1 MAKKQISN
9 YKFFP
14 GVIPPAFDQYPD
26 AVALIT
32 ANKNYIVQEIMGYLE
47 QATSTPP
54 YKLAASQSAP
64 YAIALLTAN
73 KEFIKEEAN
82 AWTLN
87 QISNALTPFVYD
99 AEKCERDLKYILSG
113 VAYDLSLNTNYN
125 SIFLGKAESN
135 SLNFTQDVL
144 NIINVS
150 RNKVKELTAVSSFP
164 AISSAVTTAYSTIG
178 TIATNGVVPIF
189 FTNPTN
195 ATVDRIAAKDKLI
208 ANKAF
213 IQAEV
218 NAWVASNF
226 PSYDHDV
233 AKCTR
238 DIGYAIDAAC
248 YDILYGGNSASYDQA
263 KFFFYASAA
272 GAPGIVPSHKTQTI
286 SAYFRFQSIIDDIV
300 QGNAITK
307 TTTGATPNL
316 LDQNLAGNNAD
327 GPTGVQLAQLIQIT
341 LDVVSSDTQTVA
353 NAALAAYT
361 KTYPSIT
368 WASASLQAA
377 TNSILANEIAIA
389 SSTVS
394 GSYNYTLEK
403 QIKCKR
409 DIGYLIDAFITD
421 LTGGGNAETIR
432 IARMFY
438 LNGEAQLLNAVQEEA
453 VHTFV
458 KNLITNYVLTNTVPP
473 TNQNPVA
480 AAQVLLTSDSESY
493 AITKLAALND
503 IVINLIRDGLSSL
516 PAVTYNFN
524 QQFAEYVYGATK
536 CKRDIA
542 YVLDAVAYDVALTTN
557 YNAVFIGRAESN
569 SLDISQKVI
578 DTINA
583 SKALVLALPAV
594 AASGTAIARVNSD
607 YTEILTI
614 AEGGTASALTFTTP
628 TGQTTSLVAVKD
640 KLVANRAFIQAEVN
654 AWVGLTYPLHNH
666 NEAKC
671 SRDVGYAV
679 DAFCYDMLY
688 GGNSATYDNAK
699 FFLYSGAV
707 GITEEHKAQ
716 TVAAYG
722 RLKTII
728 GQIVQ
733 GQTVTRTTTGTT
745 PNTLTQDTTGNNANS
760 TDANAVQALAQ
771 VIADVVDVGLSALP
785 GTRTVPSVSWATSA
799 LQNAKT
805 AIETNSVTIQNT
817 VVTYSDYTY
826 DAAKCERDSIYVIDS
841 YIHDMTYGGNSLS
854 YYVASRY
861 QINGVLQVQTGE
873 VEVITQ
879 TFARDMINEYI
890 LLNKYHPSYQYD
902 VYQTVDLSLTSEAG
916 ASEQVT
922 VLSDI
927 IIDTIGTGINALPA
941 PVAPNS
947 KSGTLLFNAVTLLNS
962 NKRFIQEETIAYI
975 QYNVD
980 NNIAPYVFYT
990 YNAEKCRR
998 DVAYILEGYISD
1010 LSFGGNRETHF
1021 NASRYWDKGVAQ
1033 VDGDRLPEIF
1043 AHTFIRDLIEN
1054 FIWTN
1059 TAFTP
1064 KQILVSQYI
1073 NNALVVET
1081 FANTRIKELSNTILD
1096 VIREGVSLLPTKVS
1110 NRGYL
1115 KVSGFYKLK
1124 DFLLITNT
1132 SRNIIMYNFADTNS
1146 GAEATYTTDY
1156 DSDFPA
1162 ALYGFSDVTTLVF
1175 DVDTS
1180 NMMITDS
1187 IQIFVEA
1194 KEQAVRLNPI
1204 ATDAMERM
1212 KVGIPQSMLDADFEY
1227 GLQPTKWQALA
1238 LMRNYPSIYE
1248 IPGSD
1253 IAVTNV
1259 VTDASAGTAGAGA
1272 SSITVTTQNAHGLA
1286 VGDPIT
1292 IKALANSISGFSRA
1306 EGSFLV
1312 SSVPSLTQFVYFA
1325 KSKVGTINGQVLAST
1340 YTQLRRGGFYTGSA
1354 IGNPSFTVFSA
1365 GSSGTITTSLIT
1377 ASGRDVIGF
1386 TGSPP
1391 PVGSPLSGTGITTG
1405 AQITAVTGAG
1415 GVVAST
1421 QLVSKAPVGA
1431 TSLVVASTAGINPGL
1446 VFDRGDGFSAVVT
1459 DVNGNTVS
1467 LGSALTAE
1475 IIGTTEN
1482 YLSLTPD
1489 SSTGSGSGAIFS
1501 ISRSGSTYSATIND
1515 SGTGY
1520 VDNDTITILGTQLGG
1535 TTATNDAVITVV
1547 SASAINSVASFNN
1560 GTLIGG
1566 AGYSTATNVATTG
1579 GTGTGLTVNVSQTG
1593 GIITALTVNNSGSGY
1608 TAGDLITVSQ
1618 AIGAVLTLNQVN
1630 AGTGY
1635 ITANGLAT
1643 TTTGSGTGLTV
1654 NITTSVGAITSI
1666 AIASRGSGYAPTDQI
1681 TVVSAGLRGVISA
1694 FNNLIPGTGYVSAS
1708 GVILNGGSGSGV
1720 TADIT
1725 VAALAGQITAVNNI
1739 VAGTSYLFNITGVSP
1754 VGGTGTGLVIDATVN
1769 GTGGIA
1775 SITIVNGGTGYTAGT
1790 QFVVPGGDNN
1800 ASFDVQT
1807 VGNGAITNVTVVS
1820 GGTGYT
1826 VGDSLSI
1833 PGGNNDATVNV
1844 QFATTYDGVFSV
1856 ITVSQA
1862 STINVAAITA
1872 GGAIQ
1877 SISTAGTPITA
1888 PTRNFISAF
1897 TISESTTA
1905 QIASGSTGI
1914 TFSAIATIQVNF
1926 TSAHGF
1932 IPGDTLTV
1940 AISSTGVGAQL
1951 AAGPFFVEQVPDVNT
1966 IRYTARA
1973 SGTIDN
1979 TLVGVIYGRPDSFFV
1994 HRPFDGGV
2002 QLGTASP
2009 SHGAT
2014 AIRMSKKYIRYQS
2027 GKGVMYNTGALFA
2040 PSYDIRSMTATG
2052 TSVGSVI
2059 TLVTDDTDHGCQVG
2073 GIIQVYGSLTSGYD
2087 GTYSVVDVTNERQL
2101 SIIATQTLGATT
2113 ALLGSPCQMSI
2124 RNWHGSTIRAGIFD
2138 DQNGMFWQYD
2148 GIRMAV
2154 VRRSSTFTLAGT
2166 IAIAANSNLV
2176 TGSNTRFTNQL
2187 AAGDRVVIRG
2197 MTHVVSQVVNDVTMF
2212 VTPDF
2217 RGVANVVEAKIVKTV
2232 DIQIPQ
2238 SDWNLDSLNGAGPS
2252 GYNID
2257 VTKMQM
2263 IGLQH
2268 TWYGAGFIDFM
2279 LRGPE
2284 GNYTFAHRFRNSNV
2298 NTEAY
2303 MRTGNQ
2309 PVRYEV
2315 INEGAKDK
2323 LVSAMNATQTT
2334 IPLEN
2339 SYWFPNSGTVIID
2352 SELIRFTG
2360 NINNTLTGCT
2370 RGTVLTQ
2377 FTAGSQRSFSGSPAT
2392 THAAASGVILVSNT
2406 ITPNISHWGSAFMID
2421 GQFDSDR
2428 GYIFNYASTAI
2439 SASVDKNT
2447 AFLIR
2452 LAPSVSN
2459 AQVGD
2464 LGEKELL
2471 NRAQLLLNAISV
2483 TSDPVDSNDPFIGNT
2498 WSSGGTATS
2507 GQYYT
2512 HTTGTVKN
2520 WYQATST
2527 GTFSATAPA
2536 FSSGTGASGTYG
2548 VNLTWAGV
2556 TPNNNGAIVV
2566 EGVLNPA
2573 NYPTDPTKIT
2583 WTGLAAS
2590 AAGGQPSFA
2599 QIASGGS
2606 VTWSGNAS
2614 TSTATVQGAF
2624 TTTIAAK
2631 SFNLSTVSLTA
2642 TSFNQVTQNIT
2653 ARSFAPATSATYTTA
2668 LNSTRSDF
2676 LVLQSDLATL
2686 NGSTT
2691 VTAGDTLT
2699 VVGGGGTLST
2709 VSITGT
2715 SGQLSFASYAS
2726 PLYVG
2731 QTVTITGTISNTAFA
2746 LNTTQI
2752 TGTTGQFSCAVAA
2765 QTLRVGQSITFS
2777 GNPTGLGNISGYAN
2791 PTTYLIGATNGST
2804 TFTIT
2809 TLAGGTV
2816 NTTTGAWTTAGGA
2829 VTVLAPSITGYVSG
2843 TTYRIAVTNGS
2854 TTAQLTTTGGAAITT
2869 TGGLPTGLTYTV
2881 NSFINSTTINTVTQN
2896 FTTLGGLSYARIVM
2910 NANPLATSGTATSD
2924 GQFNVVVRIT
2934 SSLAANYA
2942 SAISAARTDF
2952 LIPNAQAASVI
2963 LADVLSA
2970 TTFITGG
2977 QSISGVTASFAT
2989 ISGAAYARVVMTG
3002 AGNATS
3008 TVGAGNNV
3016 TVTSTSSSTNTYN
3029 RALNTTRSDFLITD
3043 AQFSASGIQVS
3054 DVLSAPTF
3062 ITGSQTISTIT
3073 PSFINIGGTNY
3084 TRIVM
3089 NSVAN
3094 ANSTAGA
3101 GNDVTVTVRAAGTS
3115 ATYTGTN
3122 YVFFTAASWVAS
3134 GATVS
3139 TRVATSVTQFPA
3151 GTSVA
3156 ATSTRTFGATTVYR
3170 VTFTQTASGAFN
3182 GGDNITFQFGANYAL
3197 PGEQVFSFI
3206 ANPGDTAE
3214 LSLEA
3219 LKELTATAIGGRGTF
3234 PNGPDVLAINVY
3246 KVAGSPVPSNVI
3258 LRWGEAQA

>member
-14 GVIPPAFDQYPD
+14 GVVPPAFDQYPD
-26 AVALIT
+26 AVALID
-32 ANKNYIVQEIMGYLE
+32 ANKTYIVKEILAYLE
-47 QATSTPP
+47 QATSTPA
-54 YKLAASQSAP
+54 YKLSASQSAP

-87 QISNALTPFVYD
+87 QISSALTPFVYN
-99 AEKCERDLKYILSG
+99 AAKCERDLEYILTG
-113 VAYDLSLNTNYN
+113 VAYDLSLGTNYN
-125 SIFLGKAESN
+125 SVFLGKAESN
-135 SLNFTQDVL
+135 SLDFTQDVL
-144 NIINVS
+144 NVINVS
-150 RNKVKELTAVSSFP
+150 RNSVKALPAVSGSP
-164 AISSAVTTAYSTIG
+164 AISAAVTTAYATIG
-178 TIATNGVVPIF
+178 SVALGGSTAIS
-189 FTNPTN
+189 FTNPTGASVN
-195 ATVDRIAAKDKLI
+195 QTAAKDKLI
-208 ANKAF
+208 SNKAF

-218 NAWVASNF
+218 NAWVALNF
-226 PSYDHDV
+226 PDYDHDV

-263 KFFFYASAA
+263 KFFFYASAV
-272 GAPGIVPSHKTQTI
+272 GAPGIAPVHKVQTI
-286 SAYFRFQSIIDDIV
+286 SAYDRFKSIISDI
-300 QGNAITK
+300 ITG
-307 TTTGATPNL
+307 TSITATTGGSLPNL
-316 LDQNLAGNNAD
+316 LTQNISGASAD
-327 GPTGVQLAQLIQIT
+327 IPTGTTVTNLIQIT
-341 LDVVSSDTQTVA
+341 LDVINADTQAAA
-353 NAALAAYT
+353 NGALATYT
-361 KTYPSIT
+361 KTYPSIL
-368 WASASLQAA
+368 WAAAGVQAA
-377 TNSILANEIAIA
+377 TNAILTNTVTIANN
-389 SSTVS
+389 TVS

-409 DIGYLIDAFITD
+409 DIGYLIDAFIVD

-432 IARMFY
+432 ISRMFY

-458 KNLITNYVLTNTVPP
+458 KNLIANYVLTNTLYP
-473 TNQNPVA
+473 TNQTPTIA
-480 AAQVLLTSDSESY
+480 GQVLLTSDSESY
-493 AITKLAALND
+493 AVTKLAALND
-503 IVINLIRDGLSSL
+503 IVINLIRDGLTSL

-524 QQFAEYVYGATK
+524 AAFAEYVYGATK
-536 CKRDIA
+536 CKRDID
-542 YVLDAVAYDVALTTN
+542 YVLDAVAYDIPLQTN

-594 AASGTAIARVNSD
+594 SVSGTATARVNSD
-607 YTEILTI
+607 YAEILTI
-614 AEGGTASALTFTTP
+614 AEGGASSALTFTTP

-640 KLVANRAFIQAEVN
+640 KLVANRAFIQAEIN
-654 AWVGLTYPLHNH
+654 AWVGFTYPLHNH
-666 NEAKC
+666 NIAKC

-722 RLKTII
+722 RLETII

-733 GQTVTRTTTGTT
+733 GQTVTKTTTGTT
-745 PNTLTQDTTGNNANS
+745 PNTLTQVTSGNNAILA
-760 TDANAVQALAQ
+760 DAEAVQALAQ

-785 GTRTVPSVSWATSA
+785 ATRDVPSVTWAALA

-805 AIETNSVTIQNT
+805 SIETNNVTIQNT

-826 DAAKCERDSIYVIDS
+826 NAEKCERDSIYVIDS
-841 YIHDMTYGGNSLS
+841 YLYDMTYGGNSLS

-890 LLNKYHPSYQYD
+890 LLNKYHPSYQYTA
-902 VYQTVDLSLTSEAG
+902 YQTVDLSLTSETG
-916 ASEQVT
+916 AIARVT
-922 VLSDI
+922 ELSDI
-927 IIDTIGTGINALPA
+927 IIDTIGTGISALPE
-941 PVAPNS
+941 PIAPNP
-947 KSGTLLFNAVTLLNS
+947 KSGTLLFNAVNLLNA
-962 NKRFIQEETIAYI
+962 NKRFIQEETIAFI
-975 QYNVD
+975 QFGVD

-998 DVAYILEGYISD
+998 DVSYILEGYITD
-1010 LSFGGNRETHF
+1010 LSFGGNRQTYF
-1021 NASRYWDKGVAQ
+1021 NASKYWENGVAQ
-1033 VDGDRLPEIF
+1033 VDGDRQPEIY

-1054 FIWTN
+1054 YIWTN

-1064 KQILVSQYI
+1064 KQILASQVI
-1073 NNALVVET
+1073 NNSLDIES

-1096 VIREGVSLLPTKVS
+1096 VIREGVILLPTKVS
-1110 NRGYL
+1110 NLGYIKL
-1115 KVSGFYKLK
+1115 AGFYKLK
-1124 DFLLITNT
+1124 DLLLITNA

-1146 GAEATYTTDY
+1146 GAEATYSENFDI
-1156 DSDFPA
+1156 DFPG
-1162 ALYGFSDVTTLVF
+1162 ALYGFSQITTITF

-1180 NMMITDS
+1180 DMMITDN
-1187 IQIFVEA
+1187 IQIFVEG

-1212 KVGIPQSMLDADFEY
+1212 KVGSPQSMLDADFEY
-1227 GLQPTKWQALA
+1227 GLQPTKWQALSM
-1238 LMRNYPSIYE
+1238 MRNYPSIYE

-1259 VTDASAGTAGAGA
+1259 VTDASVATGGGGA

-1286 VGDPIT
+1286 IGDPIT

-1312 SSVPSLTQFVYFA
+1312 SSVTPTTFVYFA
-1325 KSKVGTINGQVLAST
+1325 KSKVGTSNGQVLAST
-1340 YTQLRRGGFYTGSA
+1340 YTQLRRGGFYTGSS
-1354 IGNPSFTVFSA
+1354 IGSPSFTVFSA
-1365 GSSGTITTSLIT
+1365 GSSGTITTSLTT
-1377 ASGRDVIGF
+1377 ALGRDTIGF
-1386 TGSPP
+1386 TGAPP
-1391 PVGSPLSGTGITTG
+1391 PVGSPLSGTGISTG
-1405 AQITAVTGAG
+1405 AQVTAVTGSG
-1415 GVVAST
+1415 GVIAST
-1421 QLVSKAPVGA
+1421 QVVSNAEIGA
-1431 TSLVVASTAGINPGL
+1431 TSIVVVNTTGISPGL
-1446 VFDRGDGFSAVVT
+1446 VFDRGDGFSIVVT
-1459 DVNGNTVS
+1459 DVVGNTVS
-1467 LGSALTAE
+1467 LGGALTAS
-1475 IIGTTEN
+1475 ILGTTEN
-1482 YLSLTPD
+1482 YLSLTQD
-1489 SSTGSGSGAIFS
+1489 FTSGTGTGAVVS
-1501 ISRSGSTYSATIND
+1501 VARSGSTYSTTINGAG
-1515 SGTGY
+1515 SGY
-1520 VDNDTITILGTQLGG
+1520 AVNDTIIILGTRLGG
-1535 TTATNDAVITVV
+1535 TTTTNDVTITVTD
-1547 SASAINSVASFNN
+1547 ASEINSVLSFNN

-1566 AGYSTATNVATTG
+1566 SGYSAGTAVATSG
-1579 GTGTGLTVNVSQTG
+1579 GTGLGLTVNVTETG
-1593 GIITALTVNNSGSGY
+1593 GVVTGISINQSGAGY
-1608 TAGDLITVSQ
+1608 TVGDSIAVVQPL
-1618 AIGAVLTLNQVN
+1618 GAVLTYTQTNV
-1630 AGTGY
+1630 GTGY
-1635 ITANGLAT
+1635 ATANNLT
-1643 TTTGSGTGLTV
+1643 TSTLGSGTGLIV
-1654 NITTSVGAITSI
+1654 NIVDNGLG
-1666 AIASRGSGYAPTDQI
+1666 AIASI
-1681 TVVSAGLRGVISA
+1681 TVVSRGQGYAPSDSFTVISSGA
-1694 FNNLIPGTGYVSAS
+1694 RGAVVTTNNLSVGNGYSSTTGVVVTGGAGVGAIVNITANAIGGVTNVNNVISGTGYT
-1708 GVILNGGSGSGV
+1708 GS
-1720 TADIT
+1720 
-1725 VAALAGQITAVNNI
+1725 I
-1739 VAGTSYLFNITGVSP
+1739 VGFSP
-1754 VGGTGTGLVIDATVN
+1754 SGGTGTGLVVDAIFDG
-1769 GTGGIA
+1769 GTGISSIVIINGGSGYTFGNTFTITGGNNDA
-1775 SITIVNGGTGYTAGT
+1775 SFDVASTSLGQITNITIVNGGDSY
-1790 QFVVPGGDNN
+1790 V
-1800 ASFDVQT
+1800 
-1807 VGNGAITNVTVVS
+1807 VGNT
-1820 GGTGYT
+1820 
-1826 VGDSLSI
+1826 LSI
-1833 PGGNNDATVNV
+1833 PGGNNNASFDVATV
-1844 QFATTYDGVFSV
+1844 TTYDGTFDISA
-1856 ITVSQA
+1856 VSTEA
-1862 STINVAAITA
+1862 SINVASVLP
-1872 GGAIQ
+1872 GGVIQ
-1877 SISTAGTPITA
+1877 DVTTTGTPITA
-1888 PTRNFISAF
+1888 PTKNFISAF

-1905 QIASGSTGI
+1905 EIASGSTGI
-1914 TFSAIATIQVNF
+1914 TFTAIATIQVNF
-1926 TSAHGF
+1926 ASAHGF

-1940 AISSTGVGAQL
+1940 AISSTGTGAQL
-1951 AAGPFFVEQVPDVNT
+1951 AGGPFFVEQVPDANT
-1966 IRYTARA
+1966 LRYTARA

-1979 TLVGVIYGRPDSFFV
+1979 TLVGVIYGRPDSFFI

-2040 PSYDIRSMTATG
+2040 PSYDIRSMTATS

-2059 TLVTDDTDHGCQVG
+2059 TLVTDDTDHGCQIG
-2073 GIIQVYGSLTSGYD
+2073 GVISVTGVITPGFNS
-2087 GTYSVVDVTNERQL
+2087 TYTVVDVANERQL
-2101 SIIATQTLGATT
+2101 SVIANQTLGATT
-2113 ALLGSPCQMSI
+2113 AILGSPCQMSI
-2124 RNWHGSTIRAGIFD
+2124 RNWHGSTVRAGIFD

-2176 TGSNTRFTNQL
+2176 TGNNTRFTSQL

-2197 MTHVVSQVVNDVTMF
+2197 MTHVVSQVTNDSTMF

-2217 RGVANVVEAKIVKTV
+2217 RGVANVNEAKIVKTI

-2252 GYNID
+2252 GYVID

-2298 NTEAY
+2298 NAEAY

-2339 SYWFPNSGTVIID
+2339 AYWFPNSGTVIID

-2360 NINNTLTGCT
+2360 NTGTTLTGCT

-2392 THAAASGVILVSNT
+2392 THSVRAGVILVSNT

-2428 GYIFNYASTAI
+2428 GYIFNYAATAI

-2483 TSDPVDSNDPFIGNT
+2483 TSDPVNSDDPFVGNT

-2624 TTTIAAK
+2624 TTTLTAK
-2631 SFNLSTVSLTA
+2631 SFNLASVALTA
-2642 TSFNQVTQNIT
+2642 TSFTQLTQNIT
-2653 ARSFAPATSATYTTA
+2653 ARSFSSATSGTYTTA
-2668 LNSTRSDF
+2668 LNTARSDF

-2686 NGSTT
+2686 NAATT
-2691 VTAGDTLT
+2691 VQAGDTLT
-2699 VVGGGGTLST
+2699 VLGNGSTLSN
-2709 VSITGT
+2709 VVINNLAGDI
-2715 SGQLSFASYAS
+2715 SFNAVAS

-2731 QTVTITGTISNTAFA
+2731 QTVAITGTFSNTAFTLA
-2746 LNTTQI
+2746 NVNI
-2752 TGTTGQFSCAVAA
+2752 TGTGGQFSCNFAS
-2765 QTLRVGQSITFS
+2765 QTMRVGARITVSGTITGGSIT
-2777 GNPTGLGNISGYAN
+2777 GYTN
-2791 PTTYLIGATNGST
+2791 PTTYLISATNGST
-2804 TFTIT
+2804 TFTLT
-2809 TLAGGTV
+2809 
-2816 NTTTGAWTTAGGA
+2816 TTAGAALVTSLGA
-2829 VTVLAPSITGYVSG
+2829 TTGSTFQVQPPSITGYFSGNSYRVAATNG
-2843 TTYRIAVTNGS
+2843 TT
-2854 TTAQLTTTGGAAITT
+2854 TATLTTTGGAAIVTS
-2869 TGGLPTGLTYTV
+2869 GGLPTGVTYTV
-2881 NSFINSTTINTVTQN
+2881 ASFINSTTINSVTQN
-2896 FTTLGGLSYARIVM
+2896 FITLNSLSYARIVM
-2910 NANPLATSGTATSD
+2910 NAVPQRTSGTAITD
-2924 GQFNVVVRIT
+2924 GQFDVIVRIT
-2934 SSLAANYA
+2934 SSLSATYQ

-2952 LIPNAQAASVI
+2952 LVPNAQAGTVA
-2963 LADVLSA
+2963 LADVLSVP
-2970 TTFITGG
+2970 TFITGG
-2977 QSISGVTASFAT
+2977 QSISSITASFAT
-2989 ISGAAYARVVMTG
+2989 INGATYARIIMTG
-3002 AGNATS
+3002 AGNSTS
-3008 TVGAGNNV
+3008 VAGNGNNIS
-3016 TVTSTSSSTNTYN
+3016 VTSTSSATNTYN
-3029 RALNTTRSDFLITD
+3029 RAFTTSRSDFLITD
-3043 AQFSASGIQVS
+3043 AQFAGSGIQVS
-3054 DVLSAPTF
+3054 DVLSAPTY
-3062 ITGSQTISTIT
+3062 ITGSQTVSSIAQTYV
-3073 PSFINIGGTNY
+3073 NIGGTNY
-3084 TRIVM
+3084 TRIIM
-3089 NSVAN
+3089 SGVAN
-3094 ANSTAGA
+3094 AASPANSA
-3101 GNDVTVTVRAAGTS
+3101 NDVVVTVTAAGT
-3115 ATYTGTN
+3115 AANYTAKN
-3122 YVFFTAASWVAS
+3122 FVFFTSASWIAS

-3139 TRVATSVTQFPA
+3139 TKVATSVTQFPA

-3156 ATSTRTFGATTVYR
+3156 ATSTRTFGATTVFR
-3170 VTFTQTASGAFN
+3170 VTFTQTASGTFN
-3182 GGDNITFQFGANYAL
+3182 ASDTITFQFGAAYAL

-3206 ANPGDTAE
+3206 ANPGNTEILPLDE
-3214 LSLEA
+3214 
-3219 LKELTATAIGGRGTF
+3219 LKELTATALGGRGTF

-3246 KVAGSPVPSNVI
+3246 KVAGSSIPTNII

>member
-14 GVIPPAFDQYPD
+14 GVVPPAFDQYPD
-26 AVALIT
+26 AVALID
-32 ANKNYIVQEIMGYLE
+32 ANKTYIVQEILAYLE
-47 QATSTPP
+47 QATSTPA

-87 QISNALTPFVYD
+87 QITSALTPFVYD
-99 AEKCERDLKYILSG
+99 AAKCERDLEYILTG
-113 VAYDLSLNTNYN
+113 VAYDLSLGTNYN
-125 SIFLGKAESN
+125 SVFLGKAESN

-150 RNKVKELTAVSSFP
+150 RNSVKLLPAVAGSPTISAAVTASYATIGSVALGGST
-164 AISSAVTTAYSTIG
+164 AIS
-178 TIATNGVVPIF
+178 
-189 FTNPTN
+189 FTNPTG
-195 ATVDRIAAKDKLI
+195 VDVNRSAAKDRLI

-218 NAWVASNF
+218 NAWVALNF
-226 PSYDHDV
+226 PAYDHNV

-248 YDILYGGNSASYDQA
+248 YDILYGGNSASYNQA

-272 GAPGIVPSHKTQTI
+272 GAPGIAPVHKVQTL
-286 SAYFRFQSIIDDIV
+286 SAYDRFKSIISNIV
-300 QGNAITK
+300 TGTSITA
-307 TTTGATPNL
+307 TTGGSLPNL
-316 LDQNLAGNNAD
+316 LTQDISGANAD
-327 GPTGVQLAQLIQIT
+327 NSTGSNVTNLIQIT
-341 LDVVSSDTQTVA
+341 VDVINADTQAAA
-353 NAALAAYT
+353 NGALATYT
-361 KTYPSIT
+361 KTYPSII
-368 WASASLQAA
+368 WASAGLQAA
-377 TNSILANEIAIA
+377 TNAILTNTPTIANN
-389 SSTVS
+389 TVS

-409 DIGYLIDAFITD
+409 DIGYLIDAFIED

-432 IARMFY
+432 ISRMFY

-458 KNLITNYVLTNTVPP
+458 KNLIADYVLTNTSYPS
-473 TNQNPVA
+473 NQAPVV

-493 AITKLAALND
+493 AVTKLANLND

-524 QQFAEYVYGATK
+524 AAFAEYVYGATK
-536 CKRDIA
+536 CKRDIS
-542 YVLDAVAYDVALTTN
+542 YVLDAVAYDIPLQTN

-594 AASGTAIARVNSD
+594 AASGTAVSRVNSD
-607 YTEILTI
+607 YAEILTI
-614 AEGGTASALTFTTP
+614 AEGGASSALTFTTP

-666 NEAKC
+666 SVAKC

-733 GQTVTRTTTGTT
+733 GQTVTKTTTGTT
-745 PNTLTQDTTGNNANS
+745 PNTLTQVTSGNNAS
-760 TDANAVQALAQ
+760 SIDAATVQDLAQ

-785 GTRTVPSVSWATSA
+785 GTRTAPSVTWAA
-799 LQNAKT
+799 AGLQNAKT
-805 AIETNSVTIQNT
+805 SIETNSVTIQNT
-817 VVTYSDYTY
+817 VVPYSDYTY
-826 DAAKCERDSIYVIDS
+826 NAAKCERDSIYVIDS
-841 YIHDMTYGGNSLS
+841 YLYDMTYGGNSLS

-879 TFARDMINEYI
+879 TFARDMINDYI

-902 VYQTVDLSLTSEAG
+902 AYQTVDLSLTSEAG
-916 ASEQVT
+916 ADERVT

-927 IIDTIGTGINALPA
+927 IIDTIGTGINALPD

-947 KSGTLLFNAVTLLNS
+947 KSGTLLFNAVTLLNA
-962 NKRFIQEETIAYI
+962 NKRFIQEETIAFI
-975 QYNVD
+975 QYGVD

-998 DVAYILEGYISD
+998 DISYILEGYITD
-1010 LSFGGNRETHF
+1010 LSFGGNRQTYF
-1021 NASRYWDKGVAQ
+1021 NASKYWENGVAQ
-1033 VDGDRLPEIF
+1033 VDGDRLPEIY

-1064 KQILVSQYI
+1064 RQILASQVI
-1073 NNALVVET
+1073 NNSLDVES
-1081 FANTRIKELSNTILD
+1081 FANTRIKELSNTVLD
-1096 VIREGVSLLPTKVS
+1096 VIREGVILLPTKVS
-1110 NRGYL
+1110 NQGYIKL
-1115 KVSGFYKLK
+1115 AGFYKLK
-1124 DFLLITNT
+1124 DLLLITNA

-1146 GAEATYTTDY
+1146 GAEATYSENF
-1156 DSDFPA
+1156 DSDIPG
-1162 ALYGFSDVTTLVF
+1162 ALYGFSQITTITF

-1180 NMMITDS
+1180 DMMITDN
-1187 IQIFVEA
+1187 IQIFVEG

-1227 GLQPTKWQALA
+1227 GLQPTKWQALSM
-1238 LMRNYPSIYE
+1238 MRNYPSIYE

-1259 VTDASAGTAGAGA
+1259 VTDASAGTGGAGA
-1272 SSITVTTQNAHGLA
+1272 SSITVTTQNAHGLL

-1312 SSVPSLTQFVYFA
+1312 SSVTPTTFVYFA
-1325 KSKVGTINGQVLAST
+1325 KSKVGTTNGQVLAST
-1340 YTQLRRGGFYTGSA
+1340 YTQLRRGGFYTGSS
-1354 IGNPSFTVFSA
+1354 IGSPSFTVFSA
-1365 GSSGTITTSLIT
+1365 GSSGTITTSLTT
-1377 ASGRDVIGF
+1377 ASGRDTIGF

-1391 PVGSPLSGTGITTG
+1391 PVGSPLSGAGINTGT
-1405 AQITAVTGAG
+1405 QVTAVTGAG

-1421 QLVSKAPVGA
+1421 QLAGKATVGSTSIVVVS
-1431 TSLVVASTAGINPGL
+1431 TTGINPGL

-1459 DVNGNTVS
+1459 DVIGNTVS

-1475 IIGTTEN
+1475 ILGTTEN
-1482 YLSLTPD
+1482 YLSLTQD
-1489 SSTGSGSGAIFS
+1489 VTSGTGSAAIIS
-1501 ISRSGSTYSATIND
+1501 IARSGSTYTTTIN
-1515 SGTGY
+1515 SGGSGY
-1520 VDNDTITILGTQLGG
+1520 IANDTIVILGTRLGG
-1535 TTATNDAVITVV
+1535 TTSTNDATITITG
-1547 SASAINSVASFNN
+1547 ASPISSVLSFNN

-1566 AGYSTATNVATTG
+1566 SGYSTGTDVATAG
-1579 GTGTGLTVNVSQTG
+1579 GTGVGLTVNVTQTG
-1593 GIITALTVNNSGSGY
+1593 GVVTGLSINNSGAGY
-1608 TAGDLITVSQ
+1608 TVGDTISVTQTL
-1618 AIGAVLTLNQVN
+1618 GAVLTYAQSNV
-1630 AGTGY
+1630 GTGY
-1635 ITANGLAT
+1635 STANNLLT
-1643 TTTGSGTGLTV
+1643 TTSGSGTGLIVNIVDNGLGAIASITVVSRGQGYAPSDTFSVVGGITRGAVLTTDTLVSGTGYVNATGVTVTGGDGSLATV
-1654 NITTSVGAITSI
+1654 NITASVIG
-1666 AIASRGSGYAPTDQI
+1666 R
-1681 TVVSAGLRGVISA
+1681 V
-1694 FNNLIPGTGYVSAS
+1694 
-1708 GVILNGGSGSGV
+1708 
-1720 TADIT
+1720 
-1725 VAALAGQITAVNNI
+1725 TAVNN
-1739 VAGTSYLFNITGVSP
+1739 VITGTGYGGDVLSFAP
-1754 VGGTGTGLVIDATVN
+1754 TGGTGSGLIVDAIFN
-1769 GTGGIA
+1769 GSNGISNVTITSGGIGYTPGDTFTITGGNNDA
-1775 SITIVNGGTGYTAGT
+1775 SFTVATISNGQVTGVTIVNGGESY
-1790 QFVVPGGDNN
+1790 V
-1800 ASFDVQT
+1800 
-1807 VGNGAITNVTVVS
+1807 VGNT
-1820 GGTGYT
+1820 
-1826 VGDSLSI
+1826 LSI
-1833 PGGNNDATVNV
+1833 PGGNGNATFNV
-1844 QFATTYDGVFSV
+1844 ASVSTYDGTFS
-1856 ITVSQA
+1856 ISSVSTAA
-1862 STINVAAITA
+1862 SINVASVLP
-1872 GGAIQ
+1872 GGVIQ
-1877 SISTAGTPITA
+1877 SVTTAGTPITA

-1926 TSAHGF
+1926 ASAHGF

-1940 AISSTGVGAQL
+1940 AISSTGTGAQL
-1951 AAGPFFVEQVPDVNT
+1951 AAGPFFVEQVPDANT

-1979 TLVGVIYGRPDSFFV
+1979 TLVGVIYGRPDSFFI

-2052 TSVGSVI
+2052 TAVGSII
-2059 TLVTDDTDHGCQVG
+2059 TLVTDDTDHGCQIG
-2073 GIIQVYGSLTSGYD
+2073 GILSISGVITPGYN
-2087 GTYSVVDVTNERQL
+2087 GTYTVVDVSNERQL
-2101 SIIATQTLGATT
+2101 SIIANQTLGNTNAV
-2113 ALLGSPCQMSI
+2113 LGSPCQMSI

-2154 VRRSSTFTLAGT
+2154 VRRASTFQLAGT
-2166 IAIAANSNLV
+2166 IAIQANSNLV
-2176 TGSNTRFTNQL
+2176 TGSNTRFTSQL

-2197 MTHVVSQVVNDVTMF
+2197 MSHVVSQITNDSTMF

-2217 RGVANVVEAKIVKTV
+2217 RGVNNVNEAKIVKTT

-2238 SDWNLDSLNGAGPS
+2238 SDWNLDTLNGAGPS
-2252 GYNID
+2252 GYVID

-2298 NTEAY
+2298 NSEAY

-2315 INEGAKDK
+2315 INEGARDK
-2323 LVSAMNATQTT
+2323 LVASMNATQTT

-2392 THAAASGVILVSNT
+2392 THDIRAGVILVSNT

-2483 TSDPVDSNDPFIGNT
+2483 TSDPVDSSDPFVGNT

-2512 HTTGTVKN
+2512 RTTAAGVKN

-2527 GTFSATAPA
+2527 GTFSATPPE
-2536 FSSGTGASGTYG
+2536 FSSGTGASGTFG

-2614 TSTATVQGAF
+2614 TSTATIQGAF

-2631 SFNLSTVSLTA
+2631 SFNLATASLTA
-2642 TSFNQVTQNIT
+2642 TSFSQVQQNVT
-2653 ARSFAPATSATYTTA
+2653 ARSFAVGTSATYNTA
-2668 LNSTRSDF
+2668 LSNGRSDF
-2676 LVLQSDLATL
+2676 LVLQSDLDTL
-2686 NGSTT
+2686 NAATT

-2699 VVGGGGTLST
+2699 VLGNGGTLAN
-2709 VSITGT
+2709 VIITGLA
-2715 SGQLSFASYAS
+2715 GQLSFNTFANT
-2726 PLYVG
+2726 LY
-2731 QTVTITGTISNTAFA
+2731 QNSTITITGTISNTAFTLA
-2746 LNTTQI
+2746 SPAV
-2752 TGTTGQFSCAVAA
+2752 TGTTGQFSCNFAS
-2765 QTLRVGQSITFS
+2765 QTLRVGQTITFS
-2777 GNPTGLGNISGYAN
+2777 GNQTGPGAISGYAN
-2791 PTTYLIGATNGST
+2791 PTTYLISATNGST

-2809 TLAGGTV
+2809 TTAGATV
-2816 NTTTGAWTTAGGA
+2816 STTVGAWNQTGGA
-2829 VTVLAPSITGYVSG
+2829 VTVNPPSITGYVSG
-2843 TTYRIAVTNGS
+2843 TTYRINTTNGS
-2854 TTAQLTTTGGAAITT
+2854 TTAQLTTTGGVPITT

-2881 NSFINSTTINTVTQN
+2881 NTFINSTTINAVTQN
-2896 FTTLGGLSYARIVM
+2896 FITLGGQPYARIIM
-2910 NANPLATSGTATSD
+2910 TANPQLASASASFD
-2924 GQFNVVVRIT
+2924 GQFNVIVRIT
-2934 SSLAANYA
+2934 SSLAATYN

-2952 LIPNAQAASVI
+2952 LIPNAQASTVA

-2977 QSISGVTASFAT
+2977 QSISGITASFAT
-2989 ISGAAYARVVMTG
+2989 INSASYARIVMTG
-3002 AGNATS
+3002 AGNATGIAG
-3008 TVGAGNNV
+3008 TGNNA
-3016 TVTSTSSSTNTYN
+3016 TVTSTSSATNTYN
-3029 RALNTTRSDFLITD
+3029 RALTTTRSDFLITD
-3043 AQFSASGIQVS
+3043 AQFAASGIQLS
-3054 DVLSAPTF
+3054 DTLSATTF
-3062 ITGSQTISTIT
+3062 ITGGQTISSIT
-3073 PSFINIGGTNY
+3073 QTYVNIGGTNY
-3084 TRIVM
+3084 TRIIM
-3089 NSVAN
+3089 SGVAN
-3094 ANSTAGA
+3094 GNSAANAA
-3101 GNDVTVTVRAAGTS
+3101 NDITVTVTAAGTAAS
-3115 ATYTGTN
+3115 YVAKN
-3122 YVFFTAASWVAS
+3122 FVFFTAVSWVAS

-3139 TRVATSVTQFPA
+3139 TKVATSVTQFPA

-3170 VTFTQTASGAFN
+3170 VTFTQTASGTFN
-3182 GGDNITFQFGANYAL
+3182 GGDNITFQFGAAYAL

-3206 ANPGDTAE
+3206 ANPGETSTLDLGE
-3214 LSLEA
+3214 
-3219 LKELTATAIGGRGTF
+3219 LKELTATALGGRGTF

-3246 KVAGSPVPSNVI
+3246 KVAGTPVPSNVI

>member
-14 GVIPPAFDQYPD
+14 GVVPPAFDQYPD
-26 AVALIT
+26 AVALID
-32 ANKNYIVQEIMGYLE
+32 ANKTYIVKEILAYLE
-47 QATSTPP
+47 QATSTPE

-87 QISNALTPFVYD
+87 QISSALTPFVYN
-99 AEKCERDLKYILSG
+99 AAKCERDLEYILTG
-113 VAYDLSLNTNYN
+113 VAYDLSLGTNYN
-125 SIFLGKAESN
+125 SVFLGKAESN
-135 SLNFTQDVL
+135 SLDFTQDVL
-144 NIINVS
+144 NVINVS
-150 RNKVKELTAVSSFP
+150 RNSVKLLPAVAGSP
-164 AISSAVTTAYSTIG
+164 AISAAVTTSYATIG
-178 TIATNGVVPIF
+178 SVALGGSTAIS
-189 FTNPTN
+189 FTNPTGASVN
-195 ATVDRIAAKDKLI
+195 QTAAKDKLI
-208 ANKAF
+208 SNKAF

-218 NAWVASNF
+218 NAWVALNF
-226 PSYDHDV
+226 PAYDHDV

-263 KFFFYASAA
+263 KFFFYAAA
-272 GAPGIVPSHKTQTI
+272 SGAPGIAPVHKVQTI
-286 SAYFRFQSIIDDIV
+286 SAYDRFKSIISDI
-300 QGNAITK
+300 ITGSSI
-307 TTTGATPNL
+307 TATTGGSLPNL
-316 LDQNLAGNNAD
+316 LTQNISGASAD
-327 GPTGVQLAQLIQIT
+327 IPTGTTVTNLIQIT
-341 LDVVSSDTQTVA
+341 LDVINADTQAAA
-353 NAALAAYT
+353 NGALATYT
-361 KTYPSIT
+361 KTYPSIL
-368 WASASLQAA
+368 WAAAGVQAA
-377 TNSILANEIAIA
+377 TNAILTNTLSIANT
-389 SSTVS
+389 TVS
-394 GSYNYTLEK
+394 GSYNYSLEK

-409 DIGYLIDAFITD
+409 DIGYLVDAFITD

-432 IARMFY
+432 ISRMFY

-458 KNLITNYVLTNTVPP
+458 KNLITNYVLTNTTYP
-473 TNQNPVA
+473 TNQTPTI

-493 AITKLAALND
+493 AITKLTALNN
-503 IVINLIRDGLSSL
+503 IVINIIRDGLTSL

-542 YVLDAVAYDVALTTN
+542 YVLDAVAYDVALATN

-569 SLDISQKVI
+569 SLDLSQKVI

-594 AASGTAIARVNSD
+594 SVSGTAIARVNSD

-614 AEGGTASALTFTTP
+614 AEGGASSALTFTTP

-640 KLVANRAFIQAEVN
+640 KLVANRAFIQAEIN
-654 AWVGLTYPLHNH
+654 AWVGFTYPLHNH
-666 NEAKC
+666 NIAKC

-722 RLKTII
+722 RLETII

-733 GQTVTRTTTGTT
+733 GQTVVKTTTGTT
-745 PNTLTQDTTGNNANS
+745 PNTLTQVTSGNNAILA
-760 TDANAVQALAQ
+760 DAEAVQALAQ

-785 GTRTVPSVSWATSA
+785 ATRDVPSVTWAALA

-805 AIETNSVTIQNT
+805 SIETNSVTIQNT
-817 VVTYSDYTY
+817 VVPYSDYTY
-826 DAAKCERDSIYVIDS
+826 NAAKCERDSIYVIDS
-841 YIHDMTYGGNSLS
+841 YLYDMTYGGNSLS

-879 TFARDMINEYI
+879 TFARDMINDYI
-890 LLNKYHPSYQYD
+890 LQNIYHPSYQYD
-902 VYQTVDLSLTSEAG
+902 VYQTVDLSLTSESG
-916 ASEQVT
+916 ADERVT

-927 IIDTIGTGINALPA
+927 IIDTIGTGISALPA
-941 PVAPNS
+941 PVAPNP
-947 KSGTLLFNAVTLLNS
+947 KSGTLLFNAVTLLNA
-962 NKRFIQEETIAYI
+962 NKRFIQEETIAFI
-975 QYNVD
+975 QFGVD

-998 DVAYILEGYISD
+998 DISYILEGYISD
-1010 LSFGGNRETHF
+1010 LSFGGNRQTYF
-1021 NASRYWDKGVAQ
+1021 NASKYWENGVAQ
-1033 VDGDRLPEIF
+1033 VDGDRQPEIY

-1064 KQILVSQYI
+1064 RQILASQVI
-1073 NNALVVET
+1073 NNSIDVES
-1081 FANTRIKELSNTILD
+1081 FANTRIKELSNTVLD
-1096 VIREGVSLLPTKVS
+1096 VIRDGVLLLPTKVS
-1110 NRGYL
+1110 NLGYVKL
-1115 KVSGFYKLK
+1115 AGFYKLK
-1124 DFLLITNT
+1124 DLLLITNA

-1146 GAEATYTTDY
+1146 GAEVTYSENF
-1156 DSDFPA
+1156 DSDVPG
-1162 ALYGFSDVTTLVF
+1162 ALYGFSQITTITF

-1180 NMMITDS
+1180 DMMITDN
-1187 IQIFVEA
+1187 IQIFVEG

-1227 GLQPTKWQALA
+1227 GLQPTKWQALSM
-1238 LMRNYPSIYE
+1238 MRNYPSIYE

-1259 VTDASAGTAGAGA
+1259 VTDASAGTGGAGA

-1286 VGDPIT
+1286 IGDPIT

-1312 SSVPSLTQFVYFA
+1312 SSVTPTTFVYFA
-1325 KSKVGTINGQVLAST
+1325 KSKVGTTNGQVLAST

-1354 IGNPSFTVFSA
+1354 IGSPSFTVFSA
-1365 GSSGTITTSLIT
+1365 GSSGTITTSLTT
-1377 ASGRDVIGF
+1377 ASGRDTIGF

-1391 PVGSPLSGTGITTG
+1391 PVGSPLSGTGINTG
-1405 AQITAVTGAG
+1405 TQVTAVTGSG
-1415 GVVAST
+1415 GPVAST
-1421 QLVSKAPVGA
+1421 QLVSNAEIGA
-1431 TSLVVASTAGINPGL
+1431 TSIVVANTTGINPGL

-1459 DVNGNTVS
+1459 DVVGNTVS
-1467 LGSALTAE
+1467 LGSALTSA

-1482 YLSLTPD
+1482 YNALAQDFTSG
-1489 SSTGSGSGAIFS
+1489 TGVGATVS
-1501 ISRSGSTYSATIND
+1501 IARSGSTYTTTVNGAGS
-1515 SGTGY
+1515 GY
-1520 VDNDTITILGTQLGG
+1520 VTNDIIVILGTRLGG
-1535 TTATNDAVITVV
+1535 TTSTNDATITITE
-1547 SASAINSVASFNN
+1547 ASPVNSVLSFNS

-1566 AGYSTATNVATTG
+1566 SGYSSGTAVATTG
-1579 GTGTGLTVNVSQTG
+1579 GTGTGLTVNVTQTG
-1593 GIITALTVNNSGSGY
+1593 GVVTNIGINQSGS
-1608 TAGDLITVSQ
+1608 
-1618 AIGAVLTLNQVN
+1618 
-1630 AGTGY
+1630 
-1635 ITANGLAT
+1635 
-1643 TTTGSGTGLTV
+1643 
-1654 NITTSVGAITSI
+1654 
-1666 AIASRGSGYAPTDQI
+1666 
-1681 TVVSAGLRGVISA
+1681 
-1694 FNNLIPGTGYVSAS
+1694 
-1708 GVILNGGSGSGV
+1708 
-1720 TADIT
+1720 
-1725 VAALAGQITAVNNI
+1725 
-1739 VAGTSYLFNITGVSP
+1739 
-1754 VGGTGTGLVIDATVN
+1754 
-1769 GTGGIA
+1769 
-1775 SITIVNGGTGYTAGT
+1775 
-1790 QFVVPGGDNN
+1790 
-1800 ASFDVQT
+1800 
-1807 VGNGAITNVTVVS
+1807 
-1820 GGTGYT
+1820 GYT
-1826 VGDSLSI
+1826 VGDSIAVVQPLGAVLTYTQTNVGSGYGTANNLTTSTSGSGTGLIVNVVDNGLGAIASITVVSRGQGYAPSDSFTVISSGLRGAVLTTNNLSAGNGYSSASGVVVTGGAGSGATVNITANVIGGVTQVNNVISGSGYTGSIIGFSPSGGTGSGLIVDALFDGSNGIASVTISNGGSGYTPGNTFTITGGNNDASFQVQSVSLGSITGITLVNGGDSYVVGNTLSI
-1833 PGGNNDATVNV
+1833 PGGNGNATFGVASV
-1844 QFATTYDGVFSV
+1844 TFYDGTFDIS
-1856 ITVSQA
+1856 TVSTAA
-1862 STINVAAITA
+1862 SINVATVLP
-1872 GGAIQ
+1872 GGVIQ
-1877 SISTAGTPITA
+1877 SVTTTGTPITA
-1888 PTRNFISAF
+1888 PTRSFISAF
-1897 TISESTTA
+1897 TISEGTTA

-1914 TFSAIATIQVNF
+1914 TFAAIATIQVNF
-1926 TSAHGF
+1926 ASAHGF

-1940 AISSTGVGAQL
+1940 AISSTGAGAQL
-1951 AAGPFFVEQVPDVNT
+1951 AGGPFFVEQVPDANT

-1973 SGTIDN
+1973 SGNIDN
-1979 TLVGVIYGRPDSFFV
+1979 TLVGVIYGRPDSFFI

-2052 TSVGSVI
+2052 TTVGSII
-2059 TLVTDDTDHGCQVG
+2059 TLVTDDTDHGCQIG
-2073 GIIQVYGSLTSGYD
+2073 GIISVSGVLTAGYNS
-2087 GTYSVVDVTNERQL
+2087 TYTVVDVFNERQL
-2101 SIIATQTLGATT
+2101 SVIANQTLGSTNAV
-2113 ALLGSPCQMSI
+2113 LGSPCQMSI

-2154 VRRSSTFTLAGT
+2154 VRRSSTFQLAGT

-2176 TGSNTRFTNQL
+2176 TGNNTRFTSQL

-2197 MTHVVSQVVNDVTMF
+2197 MSHVVSQVTDDSTMF

-2217 RGVANVVEAKIVKTV
+2217 RGVANVNEAKIVKTT

-2238 SDWNLDSLNGAGPS
+2238 SDWNLDTLNGAGPS
-2252 GYNID
+2252 GYLID

-2298 NTEAY
+2298 NSEAY

-2315 INEGAKDK
+2315 INEGARDK
-2323 LVSAMNATQTT
+2323 LVESMTAVQTT

-2392 THAAASGVILVSNT
+2392 THSVRSGVILVSNT

-2428 GYIFNYASTAI
+2428 GYIFNYAATAI
-2439 SASVDKNT
+2439 SASVEKNT

-2483 TSDPVDSNDPFIGNT
+2483 TSDPVDSNDPFVGNT

-2512 HTTGTVKN
+2512 RTTSAGVKN

-2527 GTFSATAPA
+2527 GTFSATPPEFA
-2536 FSSGTGASGTYG
+2536 SGTGASGTFG

-2624 TTTIAAK
+2624 TTTLTAK
-2631 SFNLSTVSLTA
+2631 SFNLATASLTA
-2642 TSFNQVTQNIT
+2642 TSFNQVQQNIT
-2653 ARSFAPATSATYTTA
+2653 ARSFSSATSGTYTTA
-2668 LNSTRSDF
+2668 LNNARSDF
-2676 LVLQSDLATL
+2676 LVLQSDLSTL
-2686 NGSTT
+2686 NASTT
-2691 VTAGDTLT
+2691 VTAGDVLT
-2699 VVGGGGTLST
+2699 VLGNGTTLSNVVINNLAGD
-2709 VSITGT
+2709 VSFNATANT
-2715 SGQLSFASYAS
+2715 
-2726 PLYVG
+2726 LYVG
-2731 QTVTITGTISNTAFA
+2731 QTVTITGTFSNTAFTLA
-2746 LNTTQI
+2746 NVNI
-2752 TGTTGQFSCAVAA
+2752 TGTSGQFTCNFAS
-2765 QTLRVGQSITFS
+2765 QTMRVGMRITVSGTITGGSIT
-2777 GNPTGLGNISGYAN
+2777 GYTN
-2791 PTTYLIGATNGST
+2791 PTTYLISATNGST
-2804 TFTIT
+2804 TFTLTTVGGATLTT
-2809 TLAGGTV
+2809 TLGA
-2816 NTTTGAWTTAGGA
+2816 TTGSTFQ
-2829 VTVLAPSITGYVSG
+2829 VLPPSITGYFSGSVYRVAATNG
-2843 TTYRIAVTNGS
+2843 TT
-2854 TTAQLTTTGGAAITT
+2854 TATLTTTGGAAIVTS
-2869 TGGLPTGLTYTV
+2869 GGLPTGLTYTV
-2881 NSFINSTTINTVTQN
+2881 ASFINSTTINSVTQN
-2896 FTTLGGLSYARIVM
+2896 FITLNSVPYARIVM
-2910 NANPLATSGTATSD
+2910 NSVPQLTSATSATD
-2924 GQFNVVVRIT
+2924 GQFNVIVRIT
-2934 SSLAANYA
+2934 SSLTATYN
-2942 SAISAARTDF
+2942 SAISNARTDF
-2952 LIPNAQAASVI
+2952 LIPNAQAGTVA
-2963 LADVLSA
+2963 LADVLSTA
-2970 TTFITGG
+2970 TFITGG
-2977 QSISGVTASFAT
+2977 QSISTITPSFGT
-2989 ISGAAYARVVMTG
+2989 ISGITYARIVMTG
-3002 AGNATS
+3002 AGTATS
-3008 TVGAGNNV
+3008 VAGAGNNV
-3016 TVTSTSSSTNTYN
+3016 TVTSTSSATNTYN
-3029 RALNTTRSDFLITD
+3029 RALTTTRSDFLITD
-3043 AQFSASGIQVS
+3043 AQFAGSGIQLS
-3054 DVLSAPTF
+3054 DTLSAATF
-3062 ITGSQTISTIT
+3062 ITGGQTISSIT
-3073 PSFINIGGTNY
+3073 QTYVNIGGTNY

-3089 NSVAN
+3089 SGVAN
-3094 ANSTAGA
+3094 ASSPANSA
-3101 GNDVTVTVRAAGTS
+3101 NDVTVTVTAAGT
-3115 ATYTGTN
+3115 AANYTAKN
-3122 YVFFTAASWVAS
+3122 FVFFTSASWIAS

-3139 TRVATSVTQFPA
+3139 TKVAASVTLFPA

-3156 ATSTRTFGATTVYR
+3156 ATSTRTFGAVTVFR
-3170 VTFTQTASGAFN
+3170 VTFTQTASGTFN
-3182 GGDNITFQFGANYAL
+3182 ASDAITFQFGANFAL

-3206 ANPGDTAE
+3206 ANPGNTE
-3214 LSLEA
+3214 VLPLEE
-3219 LKELTATAIGGRGTF
+3219 LKELTATALGGRGTF

-3246 KVAGSPVPSNVI
+3246 KVAGSAIPTNII